1 MRTTLLCILL
11 MLTGILSAQTI
22 DNPPFKAR
30 SGSIINITRIE
41 RTPESTRIYVHA
53 IFRPHWWISLDGEDY
68 LVDVATG
75 KKYMFKSAEGI
86 EIKKEVYM
94 PDSGEKDFVLIFE
107 PLPKETETIHFMGSK
122 ESTEWNTYDISLT
135 PQKGKKIPPL
145 AAIKGNWFKT
155 DNPGRWEYGIY
166 DSITIMNN
174 RIYTNESIRK
184 KGKRIEIT
192 VKDKQNG
199 DISTLLITPQKNGN
213 CAIKTDRADELLYT
227 RQKGAISTIE
237 PDNGFQQFF
246 HKDTTYLQGYI
257 DGYDP
262 RLGFETGLIYL
273 SNEITRKDY
282 PTVLQI
288 AKDGSFTCKFV
299 INHPLEQ
306 SLTLNNNWIPFYI
319 EPGQTLTMYID
330 WEELMARSRA
340 RDYNFPMNNTAY
352 MGPSASLSYILSDFS
367 KLIAYGYGDL
377 SKSQKTLT
385 PNQYKEHMKPIIAQW
400 QHVTDSI
407 CQIYQPS
414 PKAVCLIKNKVK
426 LQTGNAFLDFEMS
439 RDYYAQ
445 QDTANQV
452 LKIKADDSFYDFL
465 KEMPLDDKTVLADER
480 ADIFI
485 NRFEYMTPLR
495 KAYSDEVDNMVDIS
509 FTYPQKPLL
518 SFLKEKGV
526 KLNAEQEELR
536 QKHEKLAG
544 QKVRI
549 TLAELQE
556 EDMKTNNLFKQEE
569 KLVKEYIDYT
579 KKQKISQEEE
589 SQQASDRASIAMELK
604 YGEKKDSIIARLW
617 GDTNPLLWQIAKVRS
632 LTFNLQNIKTKT
644 IAREYVDNLKQK
656 LTDAFLVAEAEQVFE
671 NAYPLEEASS
681 YQLPE
686 GKATDIF
693 RNIIKNHPGK
703 VLFVDFWATTCGPC
717 RGGIEATADL
727 RKKYKNHPEFQFIY
741 ITGERESPAGAYKQY
756 VEKNLKGEASYYVT
770 GTEYNYLRQLFHFNG
785 IPHYELVEK
794 DGSISKENLG
804 SHTIGQYLKKRFDTS
819 ESPEQQQDVK

>member
-11 MLTGILSAQTI
+11 ILSGILRAQTI

-30 SGSIINITRIE
+30 SGSISNITRIE
-41 RTPESTRIYVHA
+41 RTPENTRVYIHV
-53 IFRPHWWISLDGEDY
+53 IFRPHWWISIDGNDY
-68 LVDVATG
+68 LEDAVTG
-75 KKYMFKSAEGI
+75 KKYRFKSAEGI
-86 EIKKEVYM
+86 EIKKQVYM

-107 PLPKETETIHFMGSK
+107 PLPKETETIHFISPGETM
-122 ESTEWNTYDISLT
+122 EWNTYDISLI
-135 PQKGKKIPPL
+135 PQKGKKMPPL

-155 DNPGRWEYGIY
+155 DGSGLWEYGIY

-213 CAIKTDRADELLYT
+213 CAIKTDKAAELLYT
-227 RQKGAISTIE
+227 RQKGTISTIE

-246 HKDTTYLQGYI
+246 HKDTACLQGFI

-262 RLGFETGLIYL
+262 RLGFETGLVYL
-273 SNEITRKDY
+273 SDEITRKDY

-288 AKDGSFTCKFV
+288 DKDGSFICKF
-299 INHPLEQ
+299 IIHHPIEQ
-306 SLTLNNNWIPFYI
+306 SVTLNNNWIPFYI

-330 WEELMARSRA
+330 WEEVMARSRA
-340 RDYNFPMNNTAY
+340 RDCNFPINNTAY
-352 MGPSASLSYILSDFS
+352 MGQSAPISYILSDFS
-367 KLIAYGYGDL
+367 KSIAYGYEDL

-385 PNQYKEHMKPIIAQW
+385 PSQYKEHMKPIIAQW
-400 QHVTDSI
+400 QHTADSI
-407 CQIYQPS
+407 CQIYQSS
-414 PKAVCLIKNKVK
+414 PKVVCLIKNKVK
-426 LQTGNAFLDFEMS
+426 LQTGNAFFDFEMS

-452 LKIKADDSFYDFL
+452 LKVKADDSYYDFL
-465 KEMPLDDKTVLADER
+465 KEMPLDDKTALADER

-495 KAYSDEVDNMVDIS
+495 KAYSDEVDSSVNIS

-556 EDMKTNNLFKQEE
+556 EDMKTNALFKQEE
-569 KLVKEYIDYT
+569 KLVKEYVDYT
-579 KKQKISQEEE
+579 KKQKTSQEE
-589 SQQASDRASIAMELK
+589 SQLESDRASIAMEQK
-604 YGEKKDSIIARLW
+604 YGEKKDTIIARLW
-617 GDTNPLLWQIAKVRS
+617 GDTYPLLWQIAKVRS
-632 LTFNLQNIKTKT
+632 LTFNLQNIKTKA
-644 IAREYVDNLKQK
+644 IAREYVDNLKQRF
-656 LTDAFLVAEAEQVFE
+656 TDPFLVAGAEQVFE
-671 NAYPLEEASS
+671 NTYPSEEASS

-693 RNIIKNHPGK
+693 RNIIKNHPNK

-727 RKKYKNHPEFQFIY
+727 RKKYKDHPEFQFIY

-794 DGSISKENLG
+794 DGSISKEKLG
-804 SHTIGQYLKKRFDTS
+804 SHSIEEYLKKRFGTS
-819 ESPEQQQDVK
+819 EPSEQK